1 MDHWIITMVSGTR
14 YYILEVYGNI
24 LIKWKFG
31 IPLPKKE
38 KILRT
43 GKMPTLKYKSSKNHV
58 SIP

>member
-1 MDHWIITMVSGTR
+1 MVTGTR
-14 YYILEVYGNI
+14 NYILEVYGNI

-58 SIP
+58 SIS